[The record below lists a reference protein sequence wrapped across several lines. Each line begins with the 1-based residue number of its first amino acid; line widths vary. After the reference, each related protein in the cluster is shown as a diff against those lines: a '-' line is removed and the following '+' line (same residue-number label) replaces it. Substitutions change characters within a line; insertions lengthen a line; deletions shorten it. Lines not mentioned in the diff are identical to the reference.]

1 MNHFNNLSPEDAEY
15 VLNLPYHLAKAA
27 KEETAITDDLSGLL
41 TDYEFIEYKN
51 FSLLPQPLIDDY
63 DLALHPD
70 IQIHQETKESL
81 KLIQSAIRL
90 AANVLAD
97 DPAQL
102 AGQLWGRLLFFK
114 KPEIQ
119 AMLAQTQE
127 LKGYTWLRPLT
138 SNLTPP
144 ERVLLRTLQ
153 GHTEGVTDV
162 VVTPDS
168 QKAVSASQDCTLKI
182 WDLQQ
187 GVELHTLKGHTDGI
201 SGVVVTPDGKC
212 CISSSWDGT
221 LRLWDLELGTA
232 LRTLES
238 HTKGISAVAIT
249 PDGRLAISASQDYTR
264 KVWELRSGQLLASY
278 SIAYRQP
285 SEFPILIDGQLHK
298 LQIKKTPVSE
308 ELAIT
313 LDGQKVISASNH
325 CGPNNTT
332 LTVWH
337 LTNGDEVFSF
347 SHMSG
352 IHKLVLMPDGKRVI
366 SASDDHTIKVW
377 DLENGAEVFTF
388 NSNMS
393 VESLA
398 LTPNGQSLL
407 STSGN
412 KITLWDINSRKEIG
426 TLGNH
431 NQVHAI
437 TVTPNGKQAIS
448 GSLEGSL
455 KLWNLDNR
463 LEQLPQSPHSN
474 SVKVVLVVPDGQRA
488 ISGSQDGTLK
498 IWNLQ
503 NCEELLTLNY
513 HRAIQAVAL
522 MPDGQRAISGS
533 QDGTLKIWNLQSGT
547 ELDSLAG
554 EIMPPIECST
564 SRGITIDIPS
574 KIATPVQALVVTPDG
589 QQVIGGLG
597 DGNLQIWNLKKK
609 LKQFRLN
616 GHTQQISGLAITSDG
631 RQVIS
636 SSFDGTLIVWDVERK
651 TQLCVIHSHNE
662 PINSIALMPD
672 NQHVISASH
681 DGTLKMWHLRSKTE
695 QFMIK
700 AHNDIVWAVAVIPD
714 KQLAVSVSKDYTL
727 KVWNMINRKL
737 IATFSAESPLKCCAV
752 DASPLTIVAGEELG
766 KVHFLRL
773 QGLEEFKGRSHP

>member
-1 MNHFNNLSPEDAEY
+1 MNHFNNLSQEDAEY
-15 VLNLPYHLAKAA
+15 VLNLPFHLAEAA
-27 KEETAITDDLSGLL
+27 KGKTAITDDLSELL
-41 TDYEFIEYKN
+41 TDYEFIEYKS
-51 FSLLPQPLIDDY
+51 FSLPPQPLIEDY
-63 DLALHPD
+63 ELALHPD
-70 IQIHQETKESL
+70 IQIYQEAKESL
-81 KLIQSAIRL
+81 KLIQSAIKL

-102 AGQLWGRLLFFK
+102 AGQLWGRLLSFK
-114 KPEIQ
+114 KPDIQ

-127 LKGYTWLRPLT
+127 LKGSTWLRPLT
-138 SNLTPP
+138 SSLTAP
-144 ERVLLRTLQ
+144 EGVLLRTLQ
-153 GHTEGVTDV
+153 GHTKGVTDV

-187 GVELHTLKGHTDGI
+187 GIELHTLKGHTDGI

-221 LRLWDLELGTA
+221 LRVWDLELGAA

-264 KVWELRSGQLLASY
+264 KIWDLRSGQLLASY

-285 SEFPILIDGQLHK
+285 SEFPILHDGQLHE
-298 LQIKKTPVSE
+298 LQIRKTPVSE
-308 ELAIT
+308 KLAIT
-313 LDGQKVISASNH
+313 LDGKKVISASNH
-325 CGPNNTT
+325 CGPNNTS

-337 LTNGDEVFSF
+337 LTNGDEVFAF
-347 SHMSG
+347 SHMSF
-352 IHKLVLMPDGKRVI
+352 INKLVLMPDGQGVI
-366 SASDDHTIKVW
+366 YASDDRTIKVW
-377 DLENGAEVFTF
+377 NLENGAEVFTL

-393 VESLA
+393 VKSIA

-412 KITLWDINSRKEIG
+412 KITLWDINSRREIG

-463 LEQLPQSPHSN
+463 LEKLPQSPRSN

-554 EIMPPIECST
+554 EIMPPIKCST

-574 KIATPVQALVVTPDG
+574 KTATPVQALVVTPDG

-616 GHTQQISGLAITSDG
+616 GHTQQISGLVITSDG

-636 SSFDGTLIVWDVERK
+636 SSFDGTLIVWNVERK
-651 TQLCVIHSHNE
+651 TQLCVIHSHNA

-695 QFMIK
+695 QFTIK

-714 KQLAVSVSKDYTL
+714 RQLAVSVSQDYTL

-752 DASPLTIVAGEELG
+752 DAFPLTIVAGEELG